1 MHRIMKCIII
11 TKWIEPYKLL
21 ETIKENYSYKDFTF
35 DGTTKLLEKKKFFKE
50 LENSQ
55 DSLGLYMKNVN
66 KYYFFSSGKN
76 FDIWS
81 TLTKTFDLSE
91 NDFQISE
98 DIDKPFNLVDMG
110 KAEAGL
116 IIP

>member
-1 MHRIMKCIII
+1 MLKIMKSIII

-21 ETIKENYSYKDFTF
+21 ETIKKNYSYKDFTF
-35 DGTTKLLEKKKFFKE
+35 DGTTKLIEKKKFFKE

-55 DSLGLYMKNVN
+55 NSLGLYMKNVN
-66 KYYFFSSGKN
+66 KYYFFSSDEHY
-76 FDIWS
+76 DIWP
-81 TLTKTFDLSE
+81 TLTKTFDISE
-91 NDFQISE
+91 NDFQFSE

>member
-1 MHRIMKCIII
+1 M
-11 TKWIEPYKLL
+11 
-21 ETIKENYSYKDFTF
+21 
-35 DGTTKLLEKKKFFKE
+35 
-50 LENSQ
+50 
-55 DSLGLYMKNVN
+55 N

-98 DIDKPFNLVDMG
+98 DIDEPFNLVDMG